1 MLRMDQVHVIR
12 HKVLVEGQS
21 RRAVARQ
28 LGVSRNTVRKYLT
41 VSAPVRHEGRARAR
55 PVLAA
60 VTARMEAL
68 LEQWSLRSTAKQR
81 VTGSRLHQELV
92 EEGFRVGV
100 TTVRSYLRERRRRA
114 AEVFVP
120 LVHRPG
126 EGQVDFF
133 EVTVE
138 EGGQRRKAWK
148 FLLRLMYSG
157 RDFVWLY
164 DRCDQLSFLDGH
176 VRAFEELGCVPRR
189 LVYDNL
195 SSAVKRRV
203 GSERELSEPFRALVS
218 HYLFEPSFARPGEG
232 HDKGG
237 VESRG
242 KAIRLQ
248 HLTPIPRGESLSA
261 IAQAVQ
267 GRVDLAFSTKVDSGG
282 VLATERFAEEALQCM
297 PLPAVALPARRVVLV
312 SVSRRSLVRIEA
324 AQYSVPSPWAGLEA
338 TAYVGVE
345 TIRLSC
351 RGEEVELAKQRRGT
365 RAIRYRHYL
374 PELAKKP
381 QAVRQV
387 APELV
392 AELGEPYGRLWAVL
406 VGRHGAAEAA
416 RLLSRIVGAI
426 VDRGEVEVA
435 AALSLAMAQQRCDLL
450 ELQAPPPPT
459 PQRIAVPAALAAYGV
474 ETARATDYD
483 WLLQE
488 GSRS

>member
-12 HKVLVEGQS
+12 HKVLVEGLS
-21 RRAVARQ
+21 RREVARQ
-28 LGVSRNTVRKYLT
+28 LGVSRNTVRKYLEL
-41 VSAPVRHEGRARAR
+41 SSPVRRESRAR
-55 PVLAA
+55 PQPVLEA
-60 VTARMEAL
+60 VKARMEAL

-100 TTVRSYLRERRRRA
+100 TTVRKYLRERRRQA
-114 AEVFVP
+114 SEVFVP

-138 EGGQRRKAWK
+138 EGGERRKAWK

-176 VRAFEELGCVPRR
+176 VRAFEMFGCVPRR

-195 SSAVKRRV
+195 SAAVKRRV
-203 GSERELSEPFRALVS
+203 GSERELSEPFRALAS

-248 HLTPIPRGESLSA
+248 HLTPIPRGESLAA
-261 IAQAVQ
+261 IAQTVQ
-267 GRVDLAFSTKVDSGG
+267 SKLDQAFATKVDSAG
-282 VLATERFAEEALQCM
+282 VLASARFAEEAQHCLA
-297 PLPAVALPARRVVLV
+297 LPAVGRPARRVVLV
-312 SVSRRSLVRIEA
+312 SVSRSSVVRIEA
-324 AQYSVPSPWAGLEA
+324 AQYSVPSSWAGLEA

-351 RGEEVELAKQRRGT
+351 RGEEVELAKQRRGK
-365 RAIRYRHYL
+365 RAICYRHYL

-387 APELV
+387 APELI
-392 AELGEPYGRLWAVL
+392 AELGEPYGQLWELL
-406 VGRHGAAEAA
+406 VGRHGTAEAA

-426 VDRGEVEVA
+426 VDRGEAQVA
-435 AALSLAMAQQRCDLL
+435 AVLSRALAQQSFDLL
-450 ELQAPPPPT
+450 GLQAPAPP
-459 PQRIAVPAALAAYGV
+459 QSIEVPPALAMYAV
-474 ETARATDYD
+474 ETAHATDYD

-488 GSRS
+488 GSLS

>member
-21 RRAVARQ
+21 VRSVARQ
-28 LGVSRNTVRKYLT
+28 LGVSRNTVRKYLREST
-41 VSAPVRHEGRARAR
+41 PVRRESPARAR
-55 PVLAA
+55 PVTEA
-60 VTARMEAL
+60 VASRIEAL
-68 LEQWSLRSTAKQR
+68 LEQWGPRSTAKQR

-92 EEGFRVGV
+92 EEGFKVGV
-100 TTVRSYLRERRRRA
+100 TTVRNYLRERRRRA

-138 EGGQRRKAWK
+138 EGGERRKAWK

-176 VRAFEELGCVPRR
+176 VRAFALLGCVPRR

-195 SSAVKRRV
+195 SAAVKRRV
-203 GSERELSEPFRALVS
+203 GCERELTEPFRALVS
-218 HYLFEPSFARPGEG
+218 HYLFEPCFARPGEG

-237 VESRG
+237 VEARG

-261 IAQAVQ
+261 IAESVQ
-267 GRVDLAFSTKVDSGG
+267 GKLDQA
-282 VLATERFAEEALQCM
+282 LATKLDASGVSGSERFAEEARQCLE
-297 PLPAVALPARRVVLV
+297 LPAVALPARRVVLV
-312 SVSRRSLVRIEA
+312 SVSRGALVRIEA
-324 AQYSVPSPWAGLEA
+324 AQYSVPSQWAGLSA

-351 RGEEVELAKQRRGT
+351 RGEEVEVARQRRGT

-374 PELAKKP
+374 PELARKP

-392 AELGEPYGRLWAVL
+392 AELGEPYSRLWEL
-406 VGRHGAAEAA
+406 LQTRHGAVEAA
-416 RLLSRIVGAI
+416 RVLSRIVGAI
-426 VDRGEVEVA
+426 VERGEEQVTS
-435 AALSLAMAQQRCDLL
+435 ALSRALARQRCDLL
-450 ELQAPPPPT
+450 ELEAPPSPAP
-459 PQRIAVPAALAAYGV
+459 RCIAVPAALATYAV

-483 WLLQE
+483 WLLQQ
-488 GSRS
+488 GGRS